1 MIYFAFPHK
10 VSSDGELK
18 NGSLFQI
25 PSFCS
30 QHCNSNECK
39 KHYLDLSNSHQ
50 TFKVCPFGFGSSIIS
65 LDETTTVVLTCL
77 NVESLTKKKFV
88 LKKLKERD
96 FLPRLSLSQY
106 NSIVENSKKLFFENK
121 TSNVKLLE
129 LEKSQEQVGN
139 QKVLLENTLHELRKI
154 NAQLKSAVEL
164 FTAEYNKDRG
174 NFELLKNLCT
184 DIYATSNL
192 LSIRF
197 DTYDLEVNPNLNM
210 SVVKSEIPIYKRIEK
225 IYKCLSNRLNK
236 RQVRLRLEGNSYK
249 KFYASNVIEIA
260 LFIIIENATKYAMP
274 NTDIIIKFDE
284 DDERLKVKFINWGI
298 RPSPN
303 EIQHLTE
310 RGFRS
315 QIVLNTKSYEGRG
328 IGLYLFK
335 RICENEYVAQKIT
348 IGSDF
353 KAFEG
358 YMYAPFIVE
367 MTLKNLID

>member
-1 MIYFAFPHK
+1 MIFFAFPHK
-10 VSSDGELK
+10 VSPDGELK
-18 NGSLFQI
+18 GGSLFQI

-39 KHYLDLSNSHQ
+39 KHYLDLSNARQ

-77 NVESLTKKKFV
+77 NVESLTKKKQV
-88 LKKLKERD
+88 SKNLKERD
-96 FLPRLSLSQY
+96 FLPRLSQSQY
-106 NSIVENSKKLFFENK
+106 NYIVQNSKRLFLENK

-129 LEKSQEQVGN
+129 LEKSQGRVDN
-139 QKVLLENTLHELRKI
+139 QRVLLENTLHELRKI
-154 NAQLKSAVEL
+154 NAQLKSAVEQ
-164 FTAEYNKDRG
+164 FTAEYNKERG

-197 DTYDLEVNPNLNM
+197 DTYDLEVNPNLNLN
-210 SVVKSEIPIYKRIEK
+210 VAKSEIPVYKRIEK
-225 IYKCLSNRLNK
+225 IYKCLINRLNK
-236 RQVRLRLEGNSYK
+236 RQVRLRLEGRSYK
-249 KFYASNVIEIA
+249 KFYSSNVIEIA

-274 NTDIIIKFDE
+274 NTEIIIKFDE
-284 DDERLKVKFINWGI
+284 EDERLKVKFTNWGI
-298 RPSPN
+298 RPNPN
-303 EIQHLTE
+303 EVQHLTE

-315 QIVLNTKSYEGRG
+315 QIVLNTNSYEGRG

-335 RICENEYVAQKIT
+335 RICENEHIAQKII
-348 IGSDF
+348 IGTDY

-367 MTLKNLID
+367 MTFNNLID